1 MVRWTERAGELPA
14 LALEEAERL
23 GHRYLG
29 TEHLLLAL
37 LRQEGTPA
45 ANLLRAHG
53 VELEATRAE
62 VDRLVASGALPAPRP
77 SDGELLAT
85 VGIDL
90 DTVYRR
96 ATQAFRTTAYYQAAQ
111 RVRTRS
117 VGAVLHTPMGG
128 TPLLIRRVL
137 LLACD
142 EAVARGQQVTA
153 EHVLLGL
160 LRDAEDPSGA
170 GLLPPERRLCAHLGL
185 PEHGPHPVRLLLEG
199 LGTTPEALRAA
210 VLRRLD
216 GVR

>member
-1 MVRWTERAGELPA
+1 MVRWTQPAGELPA
-14 LALEEAERL
+14 LAVEEAERL

-29 TEHLLLAL
+29 PEHLLLAL
-37 LRQEGTPA
+37 LRQEDTPA

-62 VDRLVASGALPAPRP
+62 VNRLVARSVRPAPRP

-90 DTVYRR
+90 DAVYRR
-96 ATQAFRTTAYYQAAQ
+96 ATQAFGATAYYQAAQ

-117 VGAVLHTPMGG
+117 AGTVLHAPMGG

-137 LLACD
+137 LLACE

-160 LRDAEDPSGA
+160 LRDAEDPPGS
-170 GLLPPERRLCAHLGL
+170 GLLPPERRLHAHLGL
-185 PEHGPHPVRLLLEG
+185 PEHGPHPVRRILEG
-199 LGTTPEALRAA
+199 LGTTPEELRAA
-210 VLRRLD
+210 VLHRLD